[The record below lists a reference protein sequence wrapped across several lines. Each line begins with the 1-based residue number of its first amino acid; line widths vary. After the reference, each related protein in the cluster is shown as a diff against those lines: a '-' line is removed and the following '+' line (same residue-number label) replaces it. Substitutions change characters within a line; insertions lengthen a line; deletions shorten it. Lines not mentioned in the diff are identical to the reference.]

1 MKKFV
6 LSILAF
12 TFVCCLSTVS
22 NAKVMFLATDDTSV
36 GAEGV
41 GSGDCD
47 GNGYKYST
55 GNCNGGLAE
64 PCPTNPTYFKVCCPA
79 GYTHTKEEC
88 VANAKPLST
97 DNCHGFYKCD

>member
-12 TFVCCLSTVS
+12 AFVCCLSTVS
-22 NAKVMFLATDDTSV
+22 TAKTTFLATDSSSV
-36 GAEGV
+36 GASGT
-41 GSGDCD
+41 GAGDCTD
-47 GNGYKYST
+47 EYKYNAD
-55 GNCNGGLAE
+55 NCNGGLAE
-64 PCPTNPTYFKVCCPA
+64 PCPTDDRFFRVCCPD

-88 VANAKPLST
+88 VINAKPLST